1 MMSIRTSTCYHTKIN
16 IANNAELHSNSQNIL
31 IIICEFQSK
40 NTTEA
45 YESKQKK
52 FKISKLIC
60 MLTDYRL
67 QTADRKTN
75 LIDSNYSVSRSSI
88 RIMIL
93 LQRIS
98 CFSFL

>member
-1 MMSIRTSTCYHTKIN
+1 MTSIRTSTHCCVKIN
-16 IANNAELHSNSQNIL
+16 ITNNAELHSNSQNIL
-31 IIICEFQSK
+31 IIIHEFQFK

-60 MLTDYRL
+60 MLTDCRL

-75 LIDSNYSVSRSSI
+75 SIDSSYSVSGSSI
-88 RIMIL
+88 KMMIL